1 MESLSQYSKAVRE
14 ELKLSLQEVYNR
26 TDIDVTLLGYKMF
39 DLESRRYIGNK
50 AKLTPWIMNI
60 INEHTGGFESFFD
73 VFAGTASV
81 SKAAIPYAKRII
93 MNDFLSSNNIIYQ
106 AFFGSGTYDMN
117 KLHSIIEYYNNINPD
132 TIEDNY
138 FSDNFGDKFF
148 DYKNSKLIGHI
159 REDVERRK
167 VALTH
172 KEYAILLTSL
182 IYSIDKIANTVG
194 HFDAYIKKNI
204 LYHPLSIQ
212 LIRPLD
218 PQCVEI
224 FREDSNIL
232 AENITADVAYNSR
245 QYSRFYH
252 IYENLVTWEKPE
264 LFGVAMK
271 PKAQN
276 MSAYCT
282 SSAPVAFRDLISKLN
297 VKYIVVSYNN
307 TYESKSGS
315 SKNKITL
322 EQIKSILEERGTT
335 KIYDCDHRYFNA
347 GKTNFAK
354 HKELLF
360 ITEVGQ

>member
-1 MESLSQYSKAVRE
+1 MESLSQYSKDVRE

-159 REDVERRK
+159 REDVEKRK

-172 KEYAILLTSL
+172 KLSL
-182 IYSIDKIANTVG
+182 I
-194 HFDAYIKKNI
+194 
-204 LYHPLSIQ
+204 
-212 LIRPLD
+212 
-218 PQCVEI
+218 
-224 FREDSNIL
+224 
-232 AENITADVAYNSR
+232 
-245 QYSRFYH
+245 H
-252 IYENLVTWEKPE
+252 I
-264 LFGVAMK
+264 
-271 PKAQN
+271 
-276 MSAYCT
+276 
-282 SSAPVAFRDLISKLN
+282 
-297 VKYIVVSYNN
+297 
-307 TYESKSGS
+307 
-315 SKNKITL
+315 
-322 EQIKSILEERGTT
+322 
-335 KIYDCDHRYFNA
+335 
-347 GKTNFAK
+347 
-354 HKELLF
+354 
-360 ITEVGQ
+360 